1 MMNAKTILNLSTSQN
16 WSAAGKEAFRL
27 ALAMLALL
35 LSSVVL
41 HAETA
46 ADHAVQA
53 SATVSESPARIT
65 LSWPGDA
72 NATGWTVERKLH
84 SDANWGTPTSL
95 PAGTTSWADN
105 AVSVGSLYEY
115 RITKQI
121 SGYTSHWGDSAASLG
136 YLCSG
141 IRVALPDHRGTVILL
156 VDTTMAAQLDT
167 ELARLKQDLA
177 GDGWTVIRHDVPR
190 GTGDDTRTVDSAAL
204 AATKA
209 IIQADCNATPGEVHS
224 LLLFGHIPVPYSGLI
239 SPDGHS
245 EHNGAWSADM
255 YYGDLSGTWIDSTV
269 NNPHTGWWPLIANIP
284 GDGKFDQST
293 PPQPITL
300 DIGRVDMWNMP
311 AFSKSETE
319 LLRQYLN
326 KEHNHRCAIN
336 VLPRRGLIDDRFS
349 ENGYYMAASG
359 WRNLASFF
367 GAANVT
373 GSLDNFNVL
382 ASNGYLCFYGCGS
395 GDPTDYGLNRTPPPV
410 STSTFVST
418 DPKAAFFMLWGSW
431 FGDWN
436 VGNNLLRAPLAT
448 TSNGLAS
455 VWSGLPNWF
464 MHTLAMGGTI
474 GETARMTQNNTASGG
489 IYLPKAGSDG
499 QIHVALMGD
508 PTLRLFAVVPPTN
521 VSVSLDG
528 SHHPILIW
536 TASADAAL
544 GYHVFRGS
552 STAGPFVRITT
563 NPVSGT
569 TYTDTSTTA
578 AWVYQVKSVK
588 LESTNGGTYVNLSQA
603 ATVNMLPEIIS
614 PAAASVPVNRSFSYQ
629 ISANGSPTSFNAT
642 GLPAG
647 LSVSTIS
654 GAITGVPSAIGVS
667 VITLSATSASGTGT
681 ALLTLTVDNSSVG
694 LPSPWVNK
702 TVGDVGV
709 VGSASYSSG
718 TFTVLGSGT
727 IIWGATDTYQYV
739 YQQMSGDCT
748 ITAHVASLQNM
759 TDAHAQVGVMIRESL
774 DTGAINANLCV
785 SPSSGM
791 IFESRS
797 TVNGNSS
804 SSASWVSG
812 QAPLWLR
819 LVRSGNTFTAS
830 SSSDGSTWTARGST
844 TLTMAANVLVGLPV
858 CSRVNTALGT
868 ATFDNVSVTNSLP
881 PVINSVLTAIG
892 AVGSTF
898 SYQITATNNPTSY
911 NATGLPAGL
920 TVSTISGLISGTPSA
935 LGTGNVTLSATNGI
949 GTGTGTLVL
958 TVSASCGSLPAP
970 WSNADVGVV
979 GVTGSASY
987 SSGTFT
993 VLGTGVQIWTTADT
1007 CQYLYQPVNG
1017 DCNITARVATLQNM
1031 TDPHA
1036 QAGVMIRESLGAGAI
1051 NVNLCVS
1058 SSSGSIFEWRAGTNS
1073 SSSTINGG
1081 WVATPTAP
1089 IWLRLTRVGNTFTG
1103 YRSADNITWTSMGS
1117 TTLTMSAN
1125 VLIGLPVCS
1134 RINSVLGTAT
1144 FDNVSVTALPVINS
1158 ALTVAGTAGSPF
1170 GYQITATNNPT
1181 SYNAIGLPAGLSV
1194 NTISGLISGTPT
1206 VTGTSSVT
1214 LSASNAG
1221 GTGTTLL
1228 TLNSIPASFA
1238 TWKAAWFT
1246 TAQLNNPI
1254 ISGDFA
1260 NPSGDGICNL
1270 LDYAFNL
1277 APTLH
1282 NSALFLPQPAEQGG
1296 FLALTYTVNKS
1307 AGDLV
1312 YSVEVSGDLQTWN
1325 SGPAYTS
1332 SPVVLS
1338 DDGATQTVQVTD
1350 LTPTSAANR
1359 RFIRLRVTK
1368 Q

>member
-1 MMNAKTILNLSTSQN
+1 MNPKAAVQPSTYRN
-16 WSAAGKEAFRL
+16 WTAAGKGAMRL
-27 ALAMLALL
+27 AFAMLALQV
-35 LSSVVL
+35 SSVVL

-53 SATVSESPARIT
+53 SAIVSESPARIT
-65 LSWPGDA
+65 LSWPGDP

-95 PAGTTSWADN
+95 PAGTTNWADN
-105 AVSVGSLYEY
+105 AASLGALYEY

-156 VDTTMAAQLDT
+156 VDTTMAVQLDA

-177 GDGWTVIRHDVPR
+177 GDGWTVIRHDVSR

-245 EHNGAWSADM
+245 EHNGAWSADV
-255 YYGDLSGTWIDSTV
+255 YYGDMVGTWTDSTV
-269 NNPHTGWWPLIANIP
+269 NDPHTDWWPLIANIP

-300 DIGRVDMWNMP
+300 DIGRVDMWRMP
-311 AFSKSETE
+311 AFSKSEAE

-326 KEHNHRCAIN
+326 KDHNHRYAIN

-382 ASNGYLCFYGCGS
+382 GSNGYLCFYGCGS
-395 GDPTDYGLNRTPPPV
+395 GDPTDYGLNRTPPAV
-410 STSTFVST
+410 STSTFAST

-448 TSNGLAS
+448 TTNGLAS

-464 MHTLAMGGTI
+464 MHTMAMGGTI
-474 GETARMTQNNTASGG
+474 GETARMTQNNTASSG

-521 VSVSLDG
+521 VAVSLDG
-528 SHHPILIW
+528 SHHPVLTW
-536 TASADAAL
+536 TASADASL

-552 STAGPFVRITT
+552 STAGPFVRVTT
-563 NPVSGT
+563 NPVIAT
-569 TYTDTSTTA
+569 TYTDSSTTA
-578 AWVYQVKSVK
+578 AWVYQVKSAK
-588 LESTNGGTYVNLSQA
+588 LETTNGGTYVNLSQG
-603 ATVNMLPEIIS
+603 ATVNMLPEITS
-614 PAAASVPVNRSFSYQ
+614 PAAASVPVNRSFFYQ
-629 ISANGSPTSFNAT
+629 IAANGSPTSFNAT

-647 LSVSTIS
+647 LSVNTTS
-654 GAITGVPSAIGVS
+654 GAISGVPTAIGVS
-667 VITLSATSASGTGT
+667 VITLNATSASGTGT
-681 ALLTLTVDNSSVG
+681 AMLTLTVDNSSVG

-702 TVGDVGV
+702 TVGDVGLI
-709 VGSASYSSG
+709 GTASYSGS
-718 TFTVLGSGT
+718 TFTVQGSGT
-727 IIWGATDTYQYV
+727 IIWGAADSCQYV
-739 YQQMSGDCT
+739 YQLVSGDCT
-748 ITAHVASLQNM
+748 IIARVTSLLNM

-785 SPSSGM
+785 SPSSGL
-791 IFESRS
+791 IFEWR
-797 TVNGNSS
+797 TAVNGNSS
-804 SSASWVSG
+804 SSGSWVSG
-812 QAPLWLR
+812 QAPVWLK

-830 SSSDGSTWTARGST
+830 SSTDGSTWTGRGST
-844 TLTMAANVLVGLPV
+844 TFTMSSNVLVGLPV
-858 CSRVNTALGT
+858 CSRVNTVFGT
-868 ATFDNVSVTNSLP
+868 ATFDNVSVTTTSIP

-892 AVGSTF
+892 TAGSTF
-898 SYQITATNNPTSY
+898 SYQITAVNNPTSY

-920 TVSTISGLISGTPSA
+920 TVNTGTGLISGTPGA
-935 LGTGNVTLSATNGI
+935 AGTSTATISATNTY
-949 GTGTGTLVL
+949 GTGTAALTLIVAP
-958 TVSASCGSLPAP
+958 SGGSLPVP
-970 WSNADVGVV
+970 WANADVGAV
-979 GVTGSASY
+979 GVAGNASY
-987 SSGTFT
+987 VAGTFT
-993 VLGTGVQIWTTADT
+993 VQGTGVQIWTAADT
-1007 CQYLYQPVNG
+1007 CQYLYQQIAG
-1017 DCNITARVATLQNM
+1017 DCSITARVATLQNM

-1036 QAGVMIRESLGAGAI
+1036 QAGVMMRESLAAGAI
-1051 NVNLCVS
+1051 NVNLTVS
-1058 SSSGSIFEWRAGTNS
+1058 SASGSIFEWRSGTNS

-1081 WVATPTAP
+1081 WVATPAPP
-1089 IWLRLTRVGNTFTG
+1089 IWLRLVRSGNTFTG
-1103 YRSADNITWTSMGS
+1103 YRSADNITWTPMGS
-1117 TTLTMSAN
+1117 TTMAMATN

-1134 RINSVLGTAT
+1134 RVNTVLGTVT
-1144 FDNVSVTALPVINS
+1144 FDNVSVLALPAINS
-1158 ALTVAGTAGSPF
+1158 ALTATATAGSPF
-1170 GYQITATNNPT
+1170 SYTISATNSPA
-1181 SYNAIGLPAGLSV
+1181 SYSATGLPSGLSV
-1194 NTISGLISGTPT
+1194 NTISGLISGTPGMK
-1206 VTGTSSVT
+1206 GTSSVT
-1214 LSASNAG
+1214 ISATNMI
-1221 GTGTTLL
+1221 GTGSATLA
-1228 TLNSIPASFA
+1228 LNSLPASFA

-1246 TAQLNNPI
+1246 TAQLSDPTV
-1254 ISGDFA
+1254 SGDLA

-1277 APTLH
+1277 DPTPH
-1282 NSALFLPQPAEQGG
+1282 NSALFLPQPTEQGG

-1307 AGDLV
+1307 VGDLV
-1312 YSVEVSGDLQTWN
+1312 YLVEVSGDLQNWN
-1325 SGPAYTS
+1325 SGPVYTS

-1338 DDGATQTVQVTD
+1338 DNGVTQTVQVTD
-1350 LTPTSAANR
+1350 LTSTSAASR